1 MTRKPAAPKAAPKP
15 VEEKQ
20 YRMPAEVHDWIEQA
34 NSLIKYQKTEIADL
48 KAEIKELKTYK
59 TWASKR
65 LTESD
70 RD

>member
-15 VEEKQ
+15 AEEKQ

-48 KAEIKELKTYK
+48 KAEIKELKAYK